1 MNTSVRCIY
10 DELVRRDI
18 VVEDIQL
25 SAGGTLLVFEY
36 AGKLRCISGVA
47 PDISSGTGRTIANN
61 KRIAY
66 KIAMRLGLVTPA
78 TEQYHDAAQARTFLK
93 KYGRIVVKPFD
104 GAHGDGVV
112 TGVATERQLSQA
124 IEVARD
130 TSDTVLL
137 QQQVQGT
144 DVRVLVVD
152 GQAIAISERQPA
164 SVVGDGNKT
173 IEQLIAQENA
183 DNPLRGEHYK
193 KPMNY
198 IDMTKARRFV
208 GSRMEDIPAAG
219 EVVQVVGTAN
229 IGSGG
234 VAVNRTGQLP
244 AELVQSAVMIAKALN
259 LFICGVDFMYDK
271 ARETW
276 HFIEIN
282 SSPSFGLHLWPHE
295 GEPVDVTGAYVNALL
310 GAYSRDR

>member
-10 DELVRRDI
+10 DELMRRG
-18 VVEDIQL
+18 VEVEDVWL
-25 SAGGTLLVFEY
+25 SSGGTLLMFEY

-61 KRIAY
+61 KHIAY
-66 KIAMRLGLVTPA
+66 MIATRLGLVTPA
-78 TEQYHDAAQARTFLK
+78 TEQYHDDAQARMFLK
-93 KYGRIVVKPFD
+93 KHGRIVVKPLD

-112 TGVATERQLSQA
+112 TGIMTEKQLSQA
-124 IEVARD
+124 IEVSRNI
-130 TSDTVLL
+130 SDTVLL

-144 DVRVLVVD
+144 DVRILVVD
-152 GQAIAISERQPA
+152 GRVIAASERQPA
-164 SVVGDGNKT
+164 SVVGDGSKT
-173 IEQLIAQENA
+173 IEQLIVYENTA
-183 DNPLRGEHYK
+183 NPLRGKNYQ

-198 IDMTKARRFV
+198 IDITKARRFI
-208 GSRMEDIPAAG
+208 GSRMEDIPAPG
-219 EVVQVVGTAN
+219 EVVQVVGVAN

-244 AELVQSAVMIAKALN
+244 EELVQSAMMIAKELG

-271 ARETW
+271 AREMW

-295 GEPVDVTGAYVNALL
+295 GEAVDVTGVYVDALL
-310 GAYSRDR
+310 GVYNRDR